1 MIDYIK
7 ELYCKFMSLFTQPDI
22 DINDE
27 FLRYLEEDIYGEEKT
42 RE

>member
-7 ELYCKFMSLFTQPDI
+7 ELYCNFMSLFAQSDI

-27 FLRYLEEDIYGEEKT
+27 FVRLLEEDIYGEEKD
-42 RE
+42 E

>member
-7 ELYCKFMSLFTQPDI
+7 ELYCNFMSLFAQPDI

-27 FLRYLEEDIYGEEKT
+27 FMRFLEEDIYGEEKD
-42 RE
+42 E